1 MHTALVKTD
10 DIAVTDTES
19 AVAIC
24 SWAGQIHITVFD
36 IDAGT
41 DITAVDGENTPAIC
55 FHFAAI
61 VINGSIVSELN
72 KAVTAS
78 HTDSPAEITHP
89 FRGIRAFI
97 CNLAV
102 IDFNDAV
109 ASGMNRTSCDTGHR
123 NVTVVDAD
131 MGIVDSSNTGTD
143 TEKIIGAIALQ
154 VKAGIFDLIMA
165 VSFDKNAIK

>member
-19 AVAIC
+19 TVAVR
-24 SWAGQIHITVFD
+24 SWTGQIHITVFD
-36 IDAGT
+36 IDAST

-61 VINGSIVSELN
+61 VINRSVVSELN
-72 KAVTAS
+72 KAVAAG
-78 HTDSPAEITHP
+78 HTDSPAEIAHP

-109 ASGMNRTSCDTGHR
+109 SAGMDRASCDAGHR
-123 NVTVVDAD
+123 DVTVVDAD

-143 TEKIIGAIALQ
+143 TEKIVGAIAFQ
-154 VKAGIFDLIMA
+154 MKVGIFDLITA

>member
-19 AVAIC
+19 TVAVR
-24 SWAGQIHITVFD
+24 SWTGQIHITVFD
-36 IDAGT
+36 LDAGT

-61 VINGSIVSELN
+61 IINGSIVSELN
-72 KAVTAS
+72 KAVAAG
-78 HTDSPAEITHP
+78 HTDSPAEIAHP

-109 ASGMNRTSCDTGHR
+109 SAGMDDENP
-123 NVTVVDAD
+123 
-131 MGIVDSSNTGTD
+131 
-143 TEKIIGAIALQ
+143 
-154 VKAGIFDLIMA
+154 A
-165 VSFDKNAIK
+165 VLE